1 MRGYN
6 YQHDFDQSLLLN
18 GTSQTPFLSNAD
30 KNFIKPSVG
39 ISSRFGDNNVR
50 IAYIEDYHP
59 LSQASLSIEDTAGVP
74 TRFEF
79 MNPGGRITQGSL
91 RLSRKLNNNL
101 HLFAYHDVF
110 EIYNNPIYKVLRE
123 QWNADLLEN
132 FTLDK
137 YENPNVNELFNA
149 SSDFAAAD
157 FISTGITIEKSFI
170 NNWSFSSGIQVWEAD
185 EINHPNFDQ
194 GGLYGRVVNLPE
206 TLLYFG
212 FTRSAYGGILSG
224 RIKSEQSLVRTAMGV
239 PFDQDLYD
247 FKFVRGLKDTNG
259 QMSLGVSGGFDDSN
273 DHKISYKYRIFF

>member
-1 MRGYN
+1 M
-6 YQHDFDQSLLLN
+6 
-18 GTSQTPFLSNAD
+18 
-30 KNFIKPSVG
+30 
-39 ISSRFGDNNVR
+39 
-50 IAYIEDYHP
+50 
-59 LSQASLSIEDTAGVP
+59 
-74 TRFEF
+74 
-79 MNPGGRITQGSL
+79 
-91 RLSRKLNNNL
+91 
-101 HLFAYHDVF
+101 
-110 EIYNNPIYKVLRE
+110 
-123 QWNADLLEN
+123 EN

-157 FISTGITIEKSFI
+157 FISTGITIEKSF
-170 NNWSFSSGIQVWEAD
+170 NNDWSFSSGIQTWEAD

-194 GGLYGRVVNLPE
+194 GGQYGRVVNLPE

-247 FKFVRGLKDTNG
+247 FKFVRGLKNING